1 MSDPRDTPP
10 EPQPAAESVGRLRE
24 KVARLEAQHAAVED
38 RLRMGATAMD
48 EFRKLMAEQ
57 SDRANDAHGL
67 LKRTLDADRA
77 ECRQTFGSLRR
88 EMAPKPW
95 TPKRIVAWVMG
106 AGMPI
111 LGLIVGAAMWLLS
124 LRDTTR
130 DAVRGLEEAAQAVR
144 AIRGDM
150 RTMETR
156 QNEAAGAMKA
166 LHDGQSRAEDK
177 LDRLL
182 GRIRPKK
189 DEE

>member
-1 MSDPRDTPP
+1 MTDTPDP
-10 EPQPAAESVGRLRE
+10 HETVAQLRE
-24 KVARLEAQHAAVED
+24 RIARLEGEHDAVRD
-38 RLRMGATAMD
+38 RLERGAGTMD
-48 EFRKLMAEQ
+48 DLRQAIAQ
-57 SDRANDAHGL
+57 QASQA
-67 LKRTLDADRA
+67 KRTADADRI
-77 ECRQTFGSLRR
+77 ECRQTFGALRK
-88 EMAPKPW
+88 ELETSSAAIASKLAPKPW
-95 TPKRIVAWVMG
+95 TLKRALGWAFG
-106 AGMPI
+106 AGVPVFA
-111 LGLIVGAAMWLLS
+111 LVGAIAMWLLG

-130 DAVRGLEEAAQAVR
+130 DAAAGLESAAQAIK

-156 QNEAAGAMKA
+156 QAETAGAMKA

>member
-1 MSDPRDTPP
+1 MSDGAVT
-10 EPQPAAESVGRLRE
+10 QLRE
-24 KVARLEAQHAAVED
+24 RLARLEGEHDAVRE
-38 RLRMGATAMD
+38 RLERGAGTMD
-48 EFRKLMAEQ
+48 ELRQAIAQQLQ
-57 SDRANDAHGL
+57 
-67 LKRTLDADRA
+67 
-77 ECRQTFGSLRR
+77 ECRQTFGALRK
-88 EMAPKPW
+88 ELESSSAAIAAKLAPKPW
-95 TPKRIVAWVMG
+95 TFRRALAWVFG
-106 AGMPI
+106 AGVPA
-111 LGLIVGAAMWLLS
+111 LATVGAIAMWLLS